1 MKKNKYKVLYVED
14 NKFDQKA
21 FKRFI
26 EKNNLPYD
34 IYTADSVTACK
45 ELLETESFDIIL
57 QDFRLKDGDAFDVLK
72 LKTDEPIVI
81 ITGLGDEETAVK
93 SMKENAYDYI
103 IKDTK
108 GNYLKVLP
116 STIENVIKRKEIEEQ
131 LKLIRYSIDNAS
143 ESTMLLSL
151 SGEIL
156 FANQSTFMNLGYSK
170 EKVSSMNWSEIIPE
184 MTRDKMKDFVESI
197 KDKKTIKF
205 ESSYFRKDGSTYPVD
220 ILANY
225 QVFGK
230 KEYIFVFAHDITEQ
244 KKIEE
249 ERQKIHKL
257 ESISILAGGIAHDFN
272 NFLSG
277 IIGNI
282 SLAIL
287 EAGENEE
294 LVKILNEAKEA
305 TSLAKNLTKQ
315 LLTFSTGGLPVI
327 EETSI
332 SNIIKETAEFNLR
345 GSNVKCFYTIPE
357 NIWKVQADRNQ
368 LSQVISNLIINAD
381 QAMPEGGIIRVNL
394 TNTLIKEEDTLPLKE
409 GKYVKITIED
419 NGLGIAK
426 KHLSRVFDPYFTTK
440 QKGSGLGLATTYS
453 IIEKHRGYITVDS
466 KLGSGTVFDIYL
478 PATIEKQSSQ
488 PKSQKEKPETNSGND
503 NNKKGI
509 RILLM
514 DDEKIVRKALRKMLE
529 KLGYSV
535 ETVTEGQETLITYKE
550 NLEAG
555 KPFDA
560 VILDL
565 TVPGGMGGKET
576 IKKLIELDPNV
587 KALVSSGYSND
598 PVMAKYT
605 DYGFKGIIIKPYD
618 AEALSEAVNKLLEE
632 K

>member
-1 MKKNKYKVLYVED
+1 MKEKKYKVLYVED

-26 EKNNLPYD
+26 DKNNLPYD

-45 ELLETESFDIIL
+45 KLLETKSFDIIL

-72 LKTDEPIVI
+72 LKTDEPVVI
-81 ITGLGDEETAVK
+81 ITGLGNEETAVK

-116 STIENVIKRKEIEEQ
+116 STIKNVIKRKETEEQ

-143 ESTMLLSL
+143 ESTMLLST

-156 FANQSTFMNLGYSK
+156 FANQSTFMNSGYTK

-197 KDKKTIKF
+197 KDKKIIKF
-205 ESSYFRKDGSTYPVD
+205 ESSYRRKDGTTFPVD
-220 ILANY
+220 VLANY

-230 KEYIFVFAHDITEQ
+230 KEYIFVFVHDITEQ

-272 NFLSG
+272 NFLSA

-287 EAGENEE
+287 EAGDNEE
-294 LVKILNEAKEA
+294 LIKILNEAKEA
-305 TSLAKNLTKQ
+305 KNLAKNLTKQ
-315 LLTFSTGGLPVI
+315 LLTFSTGGLPII

-332 SNIIKETAEFNLR
+332 ANVIKETAEFNLR

-381 QAMPEGGIIRVNL
+381 QAMPEGGIIKVNL
-394 TNTLIKEEDTLPLKE
+394 TNKLIKEEDTLPLKE

-426 KHLSRVFDPYFTTK
+426 KHLSRIFDPYFTTK
-440 QKGSGLGLATTYS
+440 QKGSGLGLATTFS
-453 IIEKHRGYITVDS
+453 IIEKHNGYIMVDS
-466 KLGSGTVFDIYL
+466 KLGSGTTFSVYL
-478 PATIEKQSSQ
+478 PATTEKETKQSNST
-488 PKSQKEKPETNSGND
+488 KEESGS
-503 NNKKGI
+503 NNRKEGK
-509 RILLM
+509 ILLM
-514 DDEKIVRKALRKMLE
+514 DDEKIVRKALKKIL
-529 KLGYSV
+529 
-535 ETVTEGQETLITYKE
+535 ETLGFKVEPVKEGKEALLKYKE
-550 NLEAG
+550 NL
-555 KPFDA
+555 KNKQPFDV

-576 IKKLIELDPNV
+576 IKKLLEIDPNV

-598 PVMAKYT
+598 PVMAKYK
-605 DYGFKGIIIKPYD
+605 DYGFKGIIVKPYD
-618 AEALSEAVNKLLEE
+618 ASALSEAVGKLLEE
-632 K
+632 S